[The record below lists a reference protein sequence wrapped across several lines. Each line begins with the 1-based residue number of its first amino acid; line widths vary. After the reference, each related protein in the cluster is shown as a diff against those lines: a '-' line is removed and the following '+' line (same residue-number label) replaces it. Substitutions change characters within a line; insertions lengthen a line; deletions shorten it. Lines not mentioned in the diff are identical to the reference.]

1 MATQK
6 PGEWANSLLARF
18 EEQLPYRTQARLS
31 IDETMNCLIQISRY
45 RFSLVIS
52 GLTKMLQR
60 VNEIFQ
66 PPACRGHEPERCCY
80 DSLIIILET
89 LERCL
94 SGQSKDTARFEEAMN
109 VKLLLREICQF
120 IDIQNENNQNA
131 TSLKA
136 LASKVLFALS
146 QNHFGA
152 VFNRISARLQELST
166 CAEENPDYSD
176 IELIQHI
183 DLDVH
188 RLTKLLTETVQKFKS
203 LKKSAHMILLSS
215 LERALWNWIEFHPK
229 EFEDLQRNPNEEL
242 SKCCETFFDILDSYS
257 ENKKARSAVWPLQ
270 IMLLV
275 LSPKVLEEIVNADTG
290 APCSPRHLKK
300 KHFMEGIKKGLSA
313 HASSKQST
321 ESAAIACVKLCKAS
335 TYININDA
343 NNVTFQLVQSVI
355 NDLKALLFN
364 PAKPFSRGQ
373 GFNFQDIDLMID
385 CWVSC
390 FRIKPHNN
398 EALKVCLSLNSPPA
412 YHFVIVSSLLKI
424 VTQARLPWWPQID
437 LVYARSGELRGL
449 FTDTLNKATQGYI
462 AHTPLRMITSLT
474 LKSNAQSRLTR
485 PDEGPAHK
493 ALLLL
498 MVRLIHADPMLL
510 LNSLGKAG
518 HEVQSSTLELIN
530 GLVSLVHQ
538 PTMPDVAQEA
548 MEALL
553 ALHSPDKIEVW
564 NPEAP
569 INTFWDVSSQVL
581 FSISQKLIQHQ
592 IANYTDVLKW
602 LREILICRNTFLQRH
617 KDYANVGSQIAI
629 CRQAHIKLEVVFFM
643 YLWSVDL
650 DAVMVSLSCFG
661 LLCEEAEIRSGSD
674 ELTVGFI
681 LPNYH
686 LYQELSHTSA
696 TLTSPQNVESR
707 YSFFEHTHGRATL
720 QRNIM
725 SLLRKIEHCV
735 NGVQPAW
742 EETFRNWKFTS
753 KLLLDYP
760 KGKPEEG
767 QAEVFHRSMGKRR
780 ASHQSSEHDLEE
792 QITEW
797 ANMTWFLLALGGV
810 CLQKPRNQRQA
821 QQGYGLPIGTTGG
834 PSLMQSTTSLS
845 GSSSSSGRGSMHPI
859 MGSLVSSIGPG
870 TSQEV
875 QYCPVTQFI
884 GQLLRLLVCNNE
896 KFGPQIQKHV
906 KELVGQEMSAQLYP
920 ILFDQIRAI
929 VEKFF
934 DQQGQV
940 VVTDINTQFIEHTI
954 YIMKSVLDGRQSK
967 DQNDQPANAEHLGVT
982 SIENLM
988 LAIVRYV
995 RHLDMTVHA
1004 IHIKTKLCQLVEVM
1018 MKRRDD
1024 LAFRQEMKFRNKLV
1038 EYLTDWVM
1046 GTSHQIAPPGS
1057 GDVTIIT
1064 RDLDQA
1070 CMEAVAALLRGL
1082 PLQPEESDRGDLMD
1096 AKSALFLKY
1105 FTLFMNLLNDCV
1117 DGSEADKDTV
1127 NPPLLPPRPRVAA
1140 GKLTALRNATIQAM
1154 SNLLSANIDSG
1165 LMHSIDLG
1173 YNPDLQTRA
1182 AFMEVLTQILQ
1193 QGTEFDTLAESVM
1206 ADRFEQLVQLVT
1218 MISDKG
1224 ELPIAMALA
1233 SVVTTSQM
1241 DELARVLVTLFD
1253 AKHLLS
1259 PLLWNMFYREV
1270 EVSDCMQTLFRGN
1283 SLGSKIMAFCFKIYG
1298 ASYLQGLL
1306 EPLIRPLLDEPTSSF
1321 EVDPARLEPSE
1332 DIENNRKNLIA
1343 LTQKVFDAIVNS
1355 ADRFPPQLR
1364 SMCHCLYQVLSK
1376 RFPNLLQNNIGAV
1389 GTVIFLRFINPA
1401 IVSPQELGIVGKQVP
1416 TQIKRGLMLMSK
1428 ILQNIAN
1435 HVEFSKE
1442 QHMLCFNDFLRAHF
1456 EAGRRFFIQI
1466 ASDCETVDQTSH
1478 SMSFIS
1484 DANVLA
1490 LHRLL
1495 WSHQERIGDYLSSS
1509 RDHKAVGRRPF
1520 DKMATLLAYLGPPEH
1535 KPVDSHLLFSSYAR
1549 WSSIDMSSTNFE
1561 EIMVKHQM
1569 HEKEEF
1575 KTLKSMN
1582 IFYQAGT
1589 SKAGNPVFYYI
1600 ARRYKIGETNG
1611 DLLIYHVILTL
1622 KPFCHSPFE
1631 VVIDFTHTCSDNR
1644 FRTEFLQKWFYV
1656 LPEVAY
1662 ENLYAAYIY
1671 NCNSWVREYTKF
1683 HDRILAPLKGC
1694 RKLIFLDSPAKL
1706 NDVIDPEQQKLP
1718 GATLSLDEDL
1728 KVFNNALKLSHKDT
1742 KVAIKVGPTALQIT
1756 SAEKTKV
1763 LAHSVLLNDVYY
1775 ASEIEEV
1782 CLVDDNQF
1790 TLSIA
1795 NESSQLSFIH
1805 NDCDNIVQAIIHIR
1819 NRWEL
1824 SQPDSV
1830 TVHQKIRPKD
1840 VPGTLLNMALLNLGS
1855 SDPNLRTAAYNQLC
1869 ALTATFDL
1877 KIEGQLLETQGLCI
1891 PSNNTIFIKSV
1902 SETLATNEP
1911 HLTLEFLEE
1920 CIQGFQRSTIELKHL
1935 CLEYM
1940 TPWLANLVRFCKPSD
1955 EGKRQKQVAMILE
1968 KLINL
1973 TIEQKEMYPSIQAKI
1988 WGSIGQ
1994 IPELIDMVLDNF
2006 IHKSVSSGLG
2016 SPQVE
2021 IMADTA
2027 VALASANVQLV
2038 AKKVIGRLCRV
2049 MDKTC
2054 HSPTQYLEQ
2063 HMMWDDIAILARYL
2077 LMLSF
2082 NNCLDVARHLP
2093 YLFHTVTFLVC
2104 TGSLSMRASTHGLVI
2119 NIIHSLCTCTKPSFS
2134 EETQRVLRL
2143 SLDEFSLPKFYLL
2156 FGISKVK
2163 SAAVTAFR
2171 SSCRHPNDRWLGNE
2185 RVSQA
2190 PPADR
2195 ERLALP
2201 SLEVITEALLEIME
2215 ACMRDIPDCDWLQT
2229 WTSLAK
2235 SFAFC
2240 FNPALQPRALIVFG
2254 CISKSI
2260 TDQDVKQLLRILVKA
2275 LESFNDIVL
2284 LEALVMCLTRL
2295 QPLLR
2300 PESPIHRAL
2309 FWVAVSVLQ
2318 LDESTLYAAG
2328 LALLE
2333 QNLHT
2338 LNSQQL
2344 FDNQNIADVMMA
2356 TREPLEW
2363 HFKQLDHAVGL
2374 SFKSNF
2380 HFALVGHLLKG
2391 FRHPTPTTV
2400 SRTSRVLTMLLGI
2413 IAKPHRRD
2421 KFEVTP
2427 DSVAYLTALVC
2438 FSEEVRSRCHVKHTV
2453 PRWPVESGGSGDSG
2467 SGSSSDPSAPNSAGG
2482 GPLSGGGVP
2491 GGPHAAGGHG
2501 VRRQKSWDMLDQSA
2515 IQYARQSHKV
2525 QQHQEPVV
2533 IRGKSWR
2540 SLDSAH
2546 NPHLGMISHSSFVTH
2561 GLNNLIIINNNNSN
2575 SNNNTTATTT
2585 TTTIT
2590 GTPNNNSTNNMSS
2603 NTNNP
2608 SNVNATASGAG
2619 SSTGGSANTA
2629 TGVIGAYQSQRSD
2642 FRNRRSSS
2650 EPVNHGQMVLINPNI
2665 AKLIAL
2671 NQGHTPAYGHSAG
2684 AGGGG
2689 GNGVGGG
2696 GGTNLSGHGA
2706 QHSGTQ
2712 LPQPSPLSSS
2722 ALVSALSATVPV
2734 TSEDDESG
2742 AGGATKGAKDEPES
2756 FIVDCLQD
2764 ISSIKIARMLFKTHR
2779 SFSVPTTKERPVKSA
2794 RIDNR
2799 RQKERGSR
2807 SSVSNESNVLL
2818 DPEVLPDSSTQA
2830 LVLTVLATLVKYT
2843 TDEAE
2848 TRVLYQYLAEGSIVF
2863 PKVFPVIHSLLDQKV
2878 NNVLS
2883 VSNDQI
2889 VLASV
2894 QSIIQ
2899 NMLASEDA
2907 SQQPLHFLQ
2916 SCGFGGLWR
2925 FAGPFTK
2932 YNMMVESSELFVNFL
2947 EAMVETCLPVE
2958 ESTPMPPSP
2967 RPYNLS
2973 SSLSSLTLGSPTDK
2987 AFSSESLDHDGFSGS
3002 VSSLRRASCSKART
3016 TGSKHRFIDSPT
3028 HNI

>member
-18 EEQLPYRTQARLS
+18 EEQLPYRTPARLS

-300 KHFMEGIKKGLSA
+300 KHFMEGIKKGLGA

-1117 DGSEADKDTV
+1117 DGSEADKDAV

-2525 QQHQEPVV
+2525 QQHQE
-2533 IRGKSWR
+2533 
-2540 SLDSAH
+2540 
-2546 NPHLGMISHSSFVTH
+2546 
-2561 GLNNLIIINNNNSN
+2561 
-2575 SNNNTTATTT
+2575 
-2585 TTTIT
+2585 
-2590 GTPNNNSTNNMSS
+2590 
-2603 NTNNP
+2603 
-2608 SNVNATASGAG
+2608 
-2619 SSTGGSANTA
+2619 
-2629 TGVIGAYQSQRSD
+2629 
-2642 FRNRRSSS
+2642 
-2650 EPVNHGQMVLINPNI
+2650 
-2665 AKLIAL
+2665 
-2671 NQGHTPAYGHSAG
+2671 
-2684 AGGGG
+2684 
-2689 GNGVGGG
+2689 
-2696 GGTNLSGHGA
+2696 
-2706 QHSGTQ
+2706 
-2712 LPQPSPLSSS
+2712 
-2722 ALVSALSATVPV
+2722 
-2734 TSEDDESG
+2734 
-2742 AGGATKGAKDEPES
+2742 
-2756 FIVDCLQD
+2756 
-2764 ISSIKIARMLFKTHR
+2764 
-2779 SFSVPTTKERPVKSA
+2779 
-2794 RIDNR
+2794 
-2799 RQKERGSR
+2799 RGSR

-2987 AFSSESLDHDGFSGS
+2987 GSSS
-3002 VSSLRRASCSKART
+3002 
-3016 TGSKHRFIDSPT
+3016 
-3028 HNI
+3028 N

>member
-18 EEQLPYRTQARLS
+18 EEQLPYRTGPHGTQARLS

-60 VNEIFQ
+60 VNEIFIILQFQ

-188 RLTKLLTETVQKFKS
+188 RLTKLLTETIQKFKS

-215 LERALWNWIEFHPK
+215 LEKALWNWIEFHPK
-229 EFEDLQRNPNEEL
+229 EFEDLQRNPNDEL

-257 ENKKARSAVWPLQ
+257 ENKKARAAVWPLQ
-270 IMLLV
+270 IMLLI
-275 LSPKVLEEIVNADTG
+275 LSPKVLEEIVNADSG

-300 KHFMEGIKKGLSA
+300 KHFMEGIKKGLGA

-335 TYININDA
+335 TYININDS

-474 LKSNAQSRLTR
+474 LKSKDAQSRLTR

-696 TLTSPQNVESR
+696 TLTSPQNAESR
-707 YSFFEHTHGRATL
+707 YSFFEHLHGRVTL

-742 EETFRNWKFTS
+742 EETFRNWEVTS
-753 KLLLDYP
+753 KLLQNYP

-810 CLQKPRNQRQA
+810 CLQKPRNQRQTA
-821 QQGYGLPIGTTGG
+821 QGYNLPLGTAG
-834 PSLMQSTTSLS
+834 PSLMQSTTSL
-845 GSSSSSGRGSMHPI
+845 SSSSSGRGSMHPI

-870 TSQEV
+870 SSQEV

-920 ILFDQIRAI
+920 ILFDQIRSI

-1117 DGSEADKDTV
+1117 DGSEADKDTN

-1306 EPLIRPLLDEPTSSF
+1306 EPLIRPLLEEPTSSF
-1321 EVDPARLEPSE
+1321 EVDPARIEPSE
-1332 DIENNRKNLIA
+1332 DIEVNRKNLIA

-1955 EGKRQKQVAMILE
+1955 EGKRQKQVALILE

-2254 CISKSI
+2254 CISKSV

-2275 LESFNDIVL
+2275 LESFNDIIL

-2413 IAKPHRRD
+2413 VAKPHRRD

-2482 GPLSGGGVP
+2482 GPLSGGSSAVTSSTS
-2491 GGPHAAGGHG
+2491 GGNS

-2525 QQHQEPVV
+2525 QQHQ
-2533 IRGKSWR
+2533 
-2540 SLDSAH
+2540 
-2546 NPHLGMISHSSFVTH
+2546 
-2561 GLNNLIIINNNNSN
+2561 
-2575 SNNNTTATTT
+2575 
-2585 TTTIT
+2585 
-2590 GTPNNNSTNNMSS
+2590 
-2603 NTNNP
+2603 
-2608 SNVNATASGAG
+2608 
-2619 SSTGGSANTA
+2619 
-2629 TGVIGAYQSQRSD
+2629 
-2642 FRNRRSSS
+2642 
-2650 EPVNHGQMVLINPNI
+2650 
-2665 AKLIAL
+2665 
-2671 NQGHTPAYGHSAG
+2671 
-2684 AGGGG
+2684 
-2689 GNGVGGG
+2689 
-2696 GGTNLSGHGA
+2696 
-2706 QHSGTQ
+2706 
-2712 LPQPSPLSSS
+2712 
-2722 ALVSALSATVPV
+2722 
-2734 TSEDDESG
+2734 
-2742 AGGATKGAKDEPES
+2742 
-2756 FIVDCLQD
+2756 
-2764 ISSIKIARMLFKTHR
+2764 
-2779 SFSVPTTKERPVKSA
+2779 
-2794 RIDNR
+2794 
-2799 RQKERGSR
+2799 ERGSR

-2958 ESTPMPPSP
+2958 ETTPMPPSP

-2987 AFSSESLDHDGFSGS
+2987 ESLDHDGFSGS

-3016 TGSKHRFIDSPT
+3016 GTKHRFIDSPT

>member
-6 PGEWANSLLARF
+6 PGEWANSLLMRF
-18 EEQLPYRTQARLS
+18 EEQLPYRMIATNTNQMAQSRMTL
-31 IDETMNCLIQISRY
+31 DQTMAYLIPISRY

-60 VNEIFQ
+60 VNDTFQ
-66 PPACRGHEPERCCY
+66 NPQNRQEHTEKYCY
-80 DSLIIILET
+80 DSLIIILTT

-94 SGQSKDTARFEEAMN
+94 SSQTKDTARYDEAMN

-120 IDIQNENNQNA
+120 IDVQSENNPNA

-146 QNHFGA
+146 QNHFSA
-152 VFNRISARLQELST
+152 VFNRISARLQELSA
-166 CAEENPDYSD
+166 CSEENPDYSD

-183 DLDVH
+183 DLDVN
-188 RLTKLLTETVQKFKS
+188 RLTKLLTETLLKFRL
-203 LKKSAHMILLSS
+203 LKKSAHLILLNS
-215 LERALWNWIEFHPK
+215 LEKAMWTWIEFHPH
-229 EFEDLQRNPNEEL
+229 EFAELQRNPNDEL
-242 SKCCETFFDILDSYS
+242 SKCCEQLFDILDLYA
-257 ENKKARSAVWPLQ
+257 ENKKSRSAVWPLQ
-270 IMLLV
+270 ILL
-275 LSPKVLEEIVNADTG
+275 LILCPKVLEEIVNADSG
-290 APCSPRHLKK
+290 APCSSCHLKK
-300 KHFMEGIKKGLSA
+300 RHFVEGIKKGLGS
-313 HASSKQST
+313 HASSKQLT

-335 TYININDA
+335 TYINIADS

-364 PAKPFSRGQ
+364 PSKPFSRGQ
-373 GFNFQDIDLMID
+373 GYNFQDIDLMID

-398 EALKVCLSLNSPPA
+398 EALKVCLSLSSPPA

-424 VTQARLPWWPQID
+424 VTQPRLPWWPQID
-437 LVYARSGELRGL
+437 LVYARSAELRAL

-474 LKSNAQSRLTR
+474 LKSKDAQSRLTR
-485 PDEGPAHK
+485 PEEGPAHK

-602 LREILICRNTFLQRH
+602 MREILICRNTFLQRH

-629 CRQAHIKLEVVFFM
+629 CRQANMKLEVVFFM

-650 DAVMVSLSCFG
+650 DSIITSLSCFG

-674 ELTVGFI
+674 ELTVSII

-686 LYQELSHTSA
+686 LFQELSVASSALTTSGSESKFCFFDHT
-696 TLTSPQNVESR
+696 Q
-707 YSFFEHTHGRATL
+707 GRVAL
-720 QRNIM
+720 QKHIFG
-725 SLLRKIEHCV
+725 LLRKIEHCA

-742 EETFRNWKFTS
+742 EETYRNWEAQS
-753 KLLLDYP
+753 KLLQTYP
-760 KGKPEEG
+760 KGKTEDG
-767 QAEVFHRSMGKRR
+767 QAEIFHRGMGKRR
-780 ASHQSSEHDLEE
+780 ASHQSTEHDLDE

-797 ANMTWFLLALGGV
+797 ANMTWFLLTIGGV
-810 CLQKPRNQRQA
+810 CLNRPANDDGQNTKLTRVNKTSQVQNA
-821 QQGYGLPIGTTGG
+821 SSMA
-834 PSLMQSTTSLS
+834 SLAHSNSSLS
-845 GSSSSSGRGSMHPI
+845 SSTSSGRGSLHPTTPA
-859 MGSLVSSIGPG
+859 SASSTKEEQPEKH
-870 TSQEV
+870 QKKEEV
-875 QYCPVTQFI
+875 VFCPVTQFI

-896 KFGPQIQKHV
+896 KFGQQIQKHV
-906 KELVGQEMSAQLYP
+906 KELIGQQMSAQLYP
-920 ILFDQIRAI
+920 ILFDQIRSI

-940 VVTDINTQFIEHTI
+940 IVTDINTQFIEHSI
-954 YIMKSVLDGRQSK
+954 YIMKSILDGKQAK
-967 DQNDQPANAEHLGVT
+967 DQNDQPPSNEHLSVT
-982 SIENLM
+982 SIEGMM
-988 LAIVRYV
+988 LGIVRYV

-1046 GTSHQIAPPGS
+1046 GTSHQIAPPSS

-1105 FTLFMNLLNDCV
+1105 FTLFMNLLSDCV
-1117 DGSEADKDTV
+1117 DTAEADKDPT
-1127 NPPLLPPRPRVAA
+1127 NPPLPPRPRMAA
-1140 GKLTALRNATIQAM
+1140 GKLRTLRNATIQAM

-1193 QGTEFDTLAESVM
+1193 QGTEFDTLAETVL

-1233 SVVTTSQM
+1233 NVVTTLQM

-1298 ASYLQGLL
+1298 SSYLQNLL
-1306 EPLIRPLLDEPTSSF
+1306 EPLIRPLLDEHSASF
-1321 EVDPARLEPSE
+1321 EVDPARLEPQE
-1332 DIENNRKNLIA
+1332 DIEQNRRNLIA
-1343 LTQKVFDAIVNS
+1343 LTQKVFDAIIES
-1355 ADRFPPQLR
+1355 AERFPPQLR

-1376 RFPNLLQNNIGAV
+1376 RFPNVLQNNIGAV

-1416 TQIKRGLMLMSK
+1416 SSVKRGLMLMSK

-1442 QHMLCFNDFLRAHF
+1442 QHMLCFNDILRVHF
-1456 EAGRRFFIQI
+1456 ETARRFFIQI

-1495 WSHQERIGDYLSSS
+1495 WTHQERIGDYLSSS

-1535 KPVDSHLLFSSYAR
+1535 KPIDSHLLFSSYAR

-1589 SKAGNPVFYYI
+1589 NRSGYPVFYYI

-1622 KPFCHSPFE
+1622 KPFCHSPFD

-1662 ENLYAAYIY
+1662 ENVQCVYIY

-1683 HDRILAPLKGC
+1683 HDRILAHLRGNK
-1694 RKLIFLDSPAKL
+1694 KLVFLDNPQKL
-1706 NDVIDPEQQKLP
+1706 VEFIDVEQQKLP

-1728 KVFNNALKLSHKDT
+1728 KVFSNALKLSHKDT

-1795 NESSQLSFIH
+1795 NESGQLSFIH

-1902 SETLATNEP
+1902 SEKLANNEP

-1940 TPWLANLVRFCKPSD
+1940 TPWLKNLVRFCKASD
-1955 EGKRQKQVAMILE
+1955 ESKKQKVSQILE

-2054 HSPTQYLEQ
+2054 HSPTQFLEQ
-2063 HMMWDDIAILARYL
+2063 HVIFDDIAILARYL

-2143 SLDEFSLPKFYLL
+2143 SLDEFSLQKFYLL

-2190 PPADR
+2190 PPSDR

-2201 SLEVITEALLEIME
+2201 SLEVITDALLEIME

-2229 WTSLAK
+2229 WTSLSK

-2240 FNPALQPRALIVFG
+2240 YNPALQPRALIVYG
-2254 CISKSI
+2254 CISKSV

-2275 LESFNDIVL
+2275 LESFTDITL
-2284 LEALVMCLTRL
+2284 IEALVMCLTRL

-2318 LDESTLYAAG
+2318 LDEVTLYAAG

-2338 LNSQQL
+2338 LNSQSL
-2344 FDNQNIADVMMA
+2344 FDKQSLMDVMMA

-2413 IAKPHRRD
+2413 IAKPLRRD

-2427 DSVAYLTALVC
+2427 DSVAYLTALVAV
-2438 FSEEVRSRCHVKHTV
+2438 SEEVRSRCHVKHTLS
-2453 PRWPVESGGSGDSG
+2453 RWPGEANPNEISDTTNI
-2467 SGSSSDPSAPNSAGG
+2467 SSQAMGM
-2482 GPLSGGGVP
+2482 PLS
-2491 GGPHAAGGHG
+2491 
-2501 VRRQKSWDMLDQSA
+2501 RRQKSWDILDQSA
-2515 IQYARQSHKV
+2515 ISYARQHKI
-2525 QQHQEPVV
+2525 QPHQDPP

-2540 SLDSAH
+2540 SLDLSHGQTMSNQLANMPNSNLITTTAATSPNPISGGGVHFGVPVAIPVPPVAHAAAVHAH
-2546 NPHLGMISHSSFVTH
+2546 NC
-2561 GLNNLIIINNNNSN
+2561 
-2575 SNNNTTATTT
+2575 
-2585 TTTIT
+2585 
-2590 GTPNNNSTNNMSS
+2590 
-2603 NTNNP
+2603 
-2608 SNVNATASGAG
+2608 
-2619 SSTGGSANTA
+2619 
-2629 TGVIGAYQSQRSD
+2629 QRQD

-2650 EPVNHGQMVLINPNI
+2650 EPVHNAIV
-2665 AKLIAL
+2665 AL
-2671 NQGHTPAYGHSAG
+2671 ANAEDTVQA
-2684 AGGGG
+2684 
-2689 GNGVGGG
+2689 
-2696 GGTNLSGHGA
+2696 
-2706 QHSGTQ
+2706 
-2712 LPQPSPLSSS
+2712 SSS
-2722 ALVSALSATVPV
+2722 KNS
-2734 TSEDDESG
+2734 SG
-2742 AGGATKGAKDEPES
+2742 
-2756 FIVDCLQD
+2756 FIDCLQN
-2764 ISSIKIARMLFKTHR
+2764 ISPIKNARVLFKTQR
-2779 SFSVPTTKERPVKSA
+2779 SFSVPTTKDANSSA
-2794 RIDNR
+2794 GIDEH
-2799 RQKERGSR
+2799 QERGSR

-2818 DPEVLPDSSTQA
+2818 DPEVLPDLSTQA
-2830 LVLTVLATLVKYT
+2830 LVLTVLATLVKYS

-2848 TRVLYQYLAEGSIVF
+2848 TRVLYQYLAEGSVVF
-2863 PKVFPVIHSLLDQKV
+2863 PKVFPVIHSLLDQKI

-2883 VSNDQI
+2883 VSSDQV
-2889 VLASV
+2889 VLMAV

-2899 NMLASEDA
+2899 NMLATEDP
-2907 SQQPLHFLQ
+2907 SQQQLHFLQ

-2932 YNMMVESSELFVNFL
+2932 YTMMGESSELFVNCL

-2958 ESTPMPPSP
+2958 ESTPTIPPP

-2987 AFSSESLDHDGFSGS
+2987 
-3002 VSSLRRASCSKART
+3002 VS
-3016 TGSKHRFIDSPT
+3016 
-3028 HNI
+3028 

>member
-60 VNEIFQ
+60 VNEIFIILQFQ

-2525 QQHQEPVV
+2525 QQHQ
-2533 IRGKSWR
+2533 
-2540 SLDSAH
+2540 
-2546 NPHLGMISHSSFVTH
+2546 
-2561 GLNNLIIINNNNSN
+2561 
-2575 SNNNTTATTT
+2575 
-2585 TTTIT
+2585 
-2590 GTPNNNSTNNMSS
+2590 
-2603 NTNNP
+2603 
-2608 SNVNATASGAG
+2608 
-2619 SSTGGSANTA
+2619 
-2629 TGVIGAYQSQRSD
+2629 
-2642 FRNRRSSS
+2642 
-2650 EPVNHGQMVLINPNI
+2650 
-2665 AKLIAL
+2665 
-2671 NQGHTPAYGHSAG
+2671 
-2684 AGGGG
+2684 
-2689 GNGVGGG
+2689 
-2696 GGTNLSGHGA
+2696 
-2706 QHSGTQ
+2706 
-2712 LPQPSPLSSS
+2712 
-2722 ALVSALSATVPV
+2722 
-2734 TSEDDESG
+2734 
-2742 AGGATKGAKDEPES
+2742 
-2756 FIVDCLQD
+2756 
-2764 ISSIKIARMLFKTHR
+2764 IARMLFKTHR